1 MTKCSPSK
9 IFRNSSS
16 IFVALYIAFAT
27 IAFTAC
33 SNSETMGADIEDAA
47 EVHCKDVNTN
57 IFTTQDDT
65 TTKNDSLRSNTAIT
79 ELASKD
85 SIHIR
90 TETRKNRINVPK

>member
-1 MTKCSPSK
+1 MKHSPLK
-9 IFRNSSS
+9 IFRIPSSV
-16 IFVALYIAFAT
+16 FVALYIAIAT

-33 SNSETMGADIEDAA
+33 SNSETMGADVEGSTVVHSKDA
-47 EVHCKDVNTN
+47 DTN
-57 IFTTQDDT
+57 ISPKQEKTSS
-65 TTKNDSLRSNTAIT
+65 KNDSLRSNTAIT